1 MIALSVIIP
10 TYNKADYLDLTL
22 ASYEHQTFADYELV
36 VVDDGSTD
44 DTKAVVERHARNL
57 NIVYQYQ
64 ANSGRSMARNTAIGR
79 ASGRVLVFSDDD
91 RMVAPDFLAE
101 HARSNEDDGVQVLGA
116 QQGILSFWRPDLPI
130 SATYLSNLIAR
141 CPELADARSRRLV
154 TADDLRERFGDT
166 LARWRMP
173 EYWWDGFCAP
183 ILRRYSEKL
192 VDLSVPWVLG
202 TTSNLSA
209 PRQRVLEVGAFD
221 VGFRGWGLEDL
232 DLCYRLHHA
241 GSKTVINESAINYH
255 QVHPTAHE
263 ATARHAQWTRN
274 LLYMLNKYD
283 ALDMALYGYVFTRP
297 EWADVGRLNDWLREL
312 APAGAVLRREL
323 QRAYQDLVRIR
334 IQSFIGSCSV
344 RIPGEW

>member
-130 SATYLSNLIAR
+130 SATY
-141 CPELADARSRRLV
+141 
-154 TADDLRERFGDT
+154 
-166 LARWRMP
+166 
-173 EYWWDGFCAP
+173 
-183 ILRRYSEKL
+183 
-192 VDLSVPWVLG
+192 
-202 TTSNLSA
+202 
-209 PRQRVLEVGAFD
+209 
-221 VGFRGWGLEDL
+221 
-232 DLCYRLHHA
+232 
-241 GSKTVINESAINYH
+241 
-255 QVHPTAHE
+255 
-263 ATARHAQWTRN
+263 
-274 LLYMLNKYD
+274 
-283 ALDMALYGYVFTRP
+283 
-297 EWADVGRLNDWLREL
+297 
-312 APAGAVLRREL
+312 
-323 QRAYQDLVRIR
+323 
-334 IQSFIGSCSV
+334 
-344 RIPGEW
+344 